1 MDSNQGSH
9 GLATLSCWIGDE
21 AGQEVWWIHIRGA
34 MDWQLCLVDVG
45 MKLDWKSGG
54 LVLGKQHGNGE
65 EKDSRKGGDFRKR
78 REGNCNF
85 LSLGSTCEM
94 LWEF

>member
-1 MDSNQGSH
+1 
-9 GLATLSCWIGDE
+9 
-21 AGQEVWWIHIRGA
+21 
-34 MDWQLCLVDVG
+34 MDWQLCLVDLG
-45 MKLDWKSGG
+45 MKLDWKSCG

-85 LSLGSTCEM
+85 LSFGNTCEM
-94 LWEF
+94 LWEFWEFREEIVSDLGSPAGGTLPLLRLSHIDM